1 MAVKKTELYSSLWA
15 SCDALRGGMDASQ
28 YKDYILTLL
37 FMKYVTDKYK
47 GQKYGDLTV
56 FDKANDPNP
65 DPEKRT
71 GCSFDDFIALK
82 NKKNI
87 GEGIDKIIARLA
99 EVNEGLKGV
108 IDIAHFND
116 EAKIGKDKEMVDKL
130 TKLIAIFQR
139 PELDF
144 SKNKAE
150 GDDIIGDAYEYLM
163 RNFASESGKSKGQ
176 FYTPAEV
183 SRILAK
189 IIGID
194 KCTDHDAT
202 VCDPACGSGSL
213 LIRALAEAPFEISGY
228 GQEKDG
234 STAGLAK
241 MNAVLH
247 NKATIRIMSGNTF
260 SDPKFIKNDN
270 PSELERFDY
279 IVANPP
285 FSLKNWSDGL
295 KEFGRF
301 SGYGDRPPE
310 KNGDY
315 AWLMHILKTL
325 KSTGKAAV
333 ILPHG
338 VLFRG
343 NAEAT
348 IRQTIVDKGWIK
360 GIISLP
366 PNLFYGTGIPACI
379 LVIDKEGAEN
389 RAGIFMID
397 AGKDYVK
404 DGSKNRLREQDIYR
418 IVTTFNEQI
427 TTDPKYARFVPNK
440 EIKEKNGYNLN
451 ISRYID
457 SSEPEDIQDI
467 YAHIHGGIPAADIDA
482 LEHFWTAFPTLKNEL
497 LGVFSEGYY
506 KLNVEED
513 VIRQTT
519 YSNAEFAAYGEM
531 IDEAF
536 ASWKSYVDSKLKNLK
551 AGVSAKELI
560 IELAQAI
567 LKEFESLSLINKYD
581 VYQVL
586 LAYWNEVLSDDVSM
600 IISDEAG
607 YGVAREKENIM
618 KETKK
623 KDDDGNPELKVAGW
637 EGKLIPKAL
646 IISELF
652 PEEKKAMDDLVDFVV
667 ETDSRLMSLV
677 EESAEDS
684 TLSEVS
690 EGGKVKS
697 KDIQEKMDEI
707 MSHVHTPLIDGLV
720 KLQGMLPMKKKEYVA
735 YINDNIILEVAYTE
749 KGTVTKSSV
758 AYALAMARAE
768 APVPEAYAD
777 DYAELKVAY
786 ELAKKLEDST
796 KLTKEMNKEL
806 DEKARERY
814 ATLTDDEIIDL
825 LVNKKWYYT
834 IGKLVAGLHTIPC
847 RVKKGDFAPGW
858 LGYYMN
864 SDLFHNQILPY
875 ITGIKVSSI
884 SKGAISETLI
894 LVPPFDEQEKIVQSL
909 NKIQLL
915 MTAETKVVN
924 KIKLVKNGCLSKMF
938 PQKDDTVPEMRL
950 PGFTEAWEQ
959 RKLGELVKEGILEA
973 PLDGNH
979 GEKHPTSDEYVDSGI
994 PFLMASDIHN
1004 GEVNIYSCKHIT
1016 KERAERLDKGFARN
1030 GDVLLTHKAT
1040 IGETAILSNLMTEYA
1055 MLTPQVTYYRIKNEE
1070 RLNREY
1076 LYSFFNSLDFQTELK
1091 TKAAQSTRP
1100 YIGITA
1106 QQNLKII
1113 LPAEIDEQRKIG
1125 LYFRNLDHLITLY
1138 QCKCDKYSNIKKGM
1152 MSDLLTGK
1160 IRLVCPI
1167 RNFLMNILNSQR
1179 MLTIRKKMKTIL
1191 KV

>member
-47 GQKYGDLTV
+47 GQKYGDLIV

-116 EAKIGKDKEMVDKL
+116 ETKIGKNKEMVDKL
-130 TKLIAIFQR
+130 TKLISIFQR

-194 KCTDHDAT
+194 KCSDHDAT

-213 LIRALAEAPFEISGY
+213 LIRALEEAPFEISGY
-228 GQEKDG
+228 GQEKDS

-247 NKATIRIMSGNTF
+247 NKATIKIMAGNTF
-260 SDPKFIKNDN
+260 SDPQFKKAEDA
-270 PSELERFDY
+270 SELERFDY

-285 FSLKNWSDGL
+285 FSLKNWADGL

-348 IRQTIVDKGWIK
+348 IRQKIIDKGWIK

-379 LVIDKEGAEN
+379 IVIDKEGAKN
-389 RAGIFMID
+389 RSGIFMID
-397 AGKDYVK
+397 ASKGYIKE
-404 DGSKNRLREQDIYR
+404 GSKNRLREQDIYR
-418 IVTTFNEQI
+418 IVTTFNEKI
-427 TTDPKYARFVPNK
+427 TTDPKYARFVLNK
-440 EIKEKNGYNLN
+440 EIKGKNEYNLN

-457 SSEPEDIQDI
+457 SSDSEDIQDI
-467 YAHIHGGIPAADIDA
+467 YAHIHGGIPIADIDA
-482 LEHFWTAFPTLKNEL
+482 LEHFWKVFPSLKDEL
-497 LGVFSEGYY
+497 FDVFSEGYY

-513 VIRQTT
+513 VIRQTI
-519 YSNAEFAAYGEM
+519 YSNEEFIAYGEK

-536 ASWKSYVDSKLKNLK
+536 SNWRNYADAKLKNLRTDISTK
-551 AGVSAKELI
+551 DLI
-560 IELAQAI
+560 VKLAQSI
-567 LKEFESLSLINKYD
+567 LREFEDLSLINKYD
-581 VYQVL
+581 VYQIL
-586 LAYWNEVLSDDVSM
+586 LAYWNEELSDDVSM

-607 YGVAREKENIM
+607 YGAARKTENIM

-623 KDDDGNPELKVAGW
+623 TDANGNPKLKVVGW
-637 EGKLIPKAL
+637 EGKLIPKKL
-646 IISELF
+646 IISALF
-652 PEEKKAMDDLVDFVV
+652 SEEKRAMDDLMEFVA
-667 ETDSRLMSLV
+667 ETDSRLMSLI
-677 EESAEDS
+677 EESAENS
-684 TLSEVS
+684 AFSEVI

-697 KDIQEKMDEI
+697 KEIRKKMNEI

-720 KLQGMLPMKKKEYVA
+720 KLQNMLPMKKKEYVE
-735 YINDNIILEVAYTE
+735 YINNNIILEVAYTD
-749 KGTVTKSSV
+749 KRTVTKTSV
-758 AYALAMARAE
+758 AYALG
-768 APVPEAYAD
+768 
-777 DYAELKVAY
+777 
-786 ELAKKLEDST
+786 S
-796 KLTKEMNKEL
+796 
-806 DEKARERY
+806 
-814 ATLTDDEIIDL
+814 
-825 LVNKKWYYT
+825 
-834 IGKLVAGLHTIPC
+834 
-847 RVKKGDFAPGW
+847 
-858 LGYYMN
+858 
-864 SDLFHNQILPY
+864 
-875 ITGIKVSSI
+875 
-884 SKGAISETLI
+884 
-894 LVPPFDEQEKIVQSL
+894 
-909 NKIQLL
+909 
-915 MTAETKVVN
+915 
-924 KIKLVKNGCLSKMF
+924 
-938 PQKDDTVPEMRL
+938 
-950 PGFTEAWEQ
+950 
-959 RKLGELVKEGILEA
+959 
-973 PLDGNH
+973 
-979 GEKHPTSDEYVDSGI
+979 
-994 PFLMASDIHN
+994 
-1004 GEVNIYSCKHIT
+1004 
-1016 KERAERLDKGFARN
+1016 
-1030 GDVLLTHKAT
+1030 
-1040 IGETAILSNLMTEYA
+1040 
-1055 MLTPQVTYYRIKNEE
+1055 
-1070 RLNREY
+1070 
-1076 LYSFFNSLDFQTELK
+1076 
-1091 TKAAQSTRP
+1091 
-1100 YIGITA
+1100 
-1106 QQNLKII
+1106 
-1113 LPAEIDEQRKIG
+1113 
-1125 LYFRNLDHLITLY
+1125 
-1138 QCKCDKYSNIKKGM
+1138 
-1152 MSDLLTGK
+1152 
-1160 IRLVCPI
+1160 
-1167 RNFLMNILNSQR
+1167 
-1179 MLTIRKKMKTIL
+1179 
-1191 KV
+1191 